1 MNVECFVLKELLMV
15 GLGYKD
21 LCLYFL
27 VSYNIWELVLLRI
40 VGNVVNSNFNIN
52 LFVLN
57 DYVRILE

>member
-21 LCLYFL
+21 LRLYFL
-27 VSYNIWELVLLRI
+27 VSYDIWELVLLRI
-40 VGNVVNSNFNIN
+40 VGNVVNFNIN
-52 LFVLN
+52 LSVWN

>member
-1 MNVECFVLKELLMV
+1 MV

-21 LCLYFL
+21 LRLYFL
-27 VSYNIWELVLLRI
+27 VSYNIWVLVLLRI
-40 VGNVVNSNFNIN
+40 VGNVVNFNIN

>member
-1 MNVECFVLKELLMV
+1 MV

-21 LCLYFL
+21 LRLYFL

-40 VGNVVNSNFNIN
+40 VGNVVNFNIN

>member
-1 MNVECFVLKELLMV
+1 MV

-21 LCLYFL
+21 LRLYFL
-27 VSYNIWELVLLRI
+27 VSYDIWELVLLRI

>member
-1 MNVECFVLKELLMV
+1 MV

-21 LCLYFL
+21 LRLYFL
-27 VSYNIWELVLLRI
+27 VSYDIWELVLLRI
-40 VGNVVNSNFNIN
+40 VGNLVNFNIN